1 MAHDYRSPLDHENK
15 ELIRFDNPRRDP
27 RRAHSI
33 FHIPPT
39 DAPVDYVNTATGFL
53 EAEYADPVSPIHQD
67 PKLPTPPKSDEA
79 PSKPLKT
86 VDDIFNAA
94 RIWLKCPLD
103 HAIVIRYPTELGQ
116 RNGYLGDG
124 LVTLYYESFTRTHAP
139 KMVMMIKWLSPHE
152 LASIVQGNVIDRRYV
167 EEAEVLD
174 SRYIALCDYEHL
186 VLLNFGSFSEPHV
199 LRVTAVPRDS
209 MRLAFL
215 GFLLEA
221 CHAVIGEP
229 GRSPP

>member
-15 ELIRFDNPRRDP
+15 ELIMFDNPRRDP

-33 FHIPPT
+33 FYIPPT
-39 DAPVDYVNTATGFL
+39 DAPVDYVNTATAFL
-53 EAEYADPVSPIHQD
+53 EAEYADPNSPIHQD
-67 PKLPTPPKSDEA
+67 PKLPTPPKSDKA

-86 VDDIFNAA
+86 VDDVFNAA

-174 SRYIALCDYEHL
+174 SRYIALCRLPTSCALEL
-186 VLLNFGSFSEPHV
+186 QVV
-199 LRVTAVPRDS
+199 LRASCAPCYGCS
-209 MRLAFL
+209 K
-215 GFLLEA
+215 GFDASGVFGL
-221 CHAVIGEP
+221 P
-229 GRSPP
+229 T